1 MDNKTNQMIG
11 NHLWGCRAKKGWTQ
25 EFVARQLGI
34 SIRTVSRVENGAGI
48 SKSLLNRMCSLYRI
62 SLSEIYEQ
70 NPSVVMISNSVQVD
84 VIPDDVAIKL
94 LCQSSFVNDIQ
105 RESILRF
112 NESIQKN
119 ALMYREQVEELIPQV
134 IHMKQSYT
142 LAELIQCCMEVNQRT
157 LDNITKIAVA

>member
-1 MDNKTNQMIG
+1 MDNQMKQVIG

-48 SKSLLNRMCSLYRI
+48 SKPLLKKMCSLYRI
-62 SLSEIYEQ
+62 PISEIYERAELI
-70 NPSVVMISNSVQVD
+70 NKTVVPTQVD
-84 VIPDDVAIKL
+84 VIPEDVAVKL
-94 LCQSSFVNDIQ
+94 LCQSSFVGDIQ

-119 ALMYREQVEELIPQV
+119 AIMYREQVDEILPEV
-134 IHMKQSYT
+134 ISKKQSYT
-142 LAELIQCCMEVNQRT
+142 LSDIISCCMAVNQKT
-157 LDNITKIAVA
+157 LDNISMMAVM

>member
-1 MDNKTNQMIG
+1 MDNQMKQMIG

-48 SKSLLNRMCSLYRI
+48 SKTLLKRMCSLYRI
-62 SLSEIYEQ
+62 SLSEVYEQ
-70 NPSVVMISNSVQVD
+70 KPVVNKISNPIQVD
-84 VIPDDVAIKL
+84 LIPDDVAIKL

-119 ALMYREQVEELIPQV
+119 ALMYREQVEEFIPQV
-134 IHMKQSYT
+134 IHLKQSYS

>member
-1 MDNKTNQMIG
+1 MDNQMKQMIG

-48 SKSLLNRMCSLYRI
+48 SKTLLKRMCSLYRI
-62 SLSEIYEQ
+62 SLSEVYEQ
-70 NPSVVMISNSVQVD
+70 KPVVNKIGNPIQVD
-84 VIPDDVAIKL
+84 LIPDDVAIKL

-119 ALMYREQVEELIPQV
+119 ALMYREQVEEFIPQV
-134 IHMKQSYT
+134 IHLKQSYS

>member
-1 MDNKTNQMIG
+1 MDNKMNQMIG

-48 SKSLLNRMCSLYRI
+48 SKTLLKRMCSLYRI
-62 SLSEIYEQ
+62 SLSEVYEQ
-70 NPSVVMISNSVQVD
+70 KPVVNKISNPIQVD
-84 VIPDDVAIKL
+84 LIPDDVAIKL

-119 ALMYREQVEELIPQV
+119 ALMYREQVEEFIPQV
-134 IHMKQSYT
+134 IHLKQSYS

>member
-1 MDNKTNQMIG
+1 MDKELNQVIG

-34 SIRTVSRVENGAGI
+34 SIRTISRVENGAGI
-48 SKSLLNRMCSLYRI
+48 SKPLLKKMCSLYRI
-62 SLSEIYEQ
+62 SLNEIYEQ
-70 NPSVVMISNSVQVD
+70 QPVVNQTTNPVQVD
-84 VIPDDVAIKL
+84 MIPDDVAIKL

-112 NESIQKN
+112 NDSIQKN
-119 ALMYREQVEELIPQV
+119 ALMYREQVEEILPEV
-134 IHMKQSYT
+134 IHKKQSYT
-142 LAELIQCCMEVNQRT
+142 LAEVIQCCMEINQRT

>member
-1 MDNKTNQMIG
+1 MDNKMNQMIG
-11 NHLWGCRAKKGWTQ
+11 NHLWGCRAKRGWTQ

-48 SKSLLNRMCSLYRI
+48 SKSLLKKMCGLYRI
-62 SLSEIYEQ
+62 SLNEIYEQ
-70 NPSVVMISNSVQVD
+70 MPSVNKMSNPVRVD
-84 VIPDDVAIKL
+84 MIPDDVAIKL

-119 ALMYREQVEELIPQV
+119 ALMYREQVEELIPEV
-134 IHMKQSYT
+134 IHMKQSYS

>member
-1 MDNKTNQMIG
+1 MDDKMKHMIG
-11 NHLWGCRAKKGWTQ
+11 NHLWGCRTKKGWTQ

-48 SKSLLNRMCSLYRI
+48 SKSLLKKMCGLYRI
-62 SLSEIYEQ
+62 SLNEIYEQ
-70 NPSVVMISNSVQVD
+70 EPSVNKMDNPVQVD
-84 VIPDDVAIKL
+84 MIPDDVAIKI

-105 RESILRF
+105 RESILLF

-119 ALMYREQVEELIPQV
+119 ALMYREQVEELISEV
-134 IHMKQSYT
+134 IHMKQSYS

-157 LDNITKIAVA
+157 LDNISKIAVV

>member
-1 MDNKTNQMIG
+1 MDKEMNQVIG

-34 SIRTVSRVENGAGI
+34 SIRTISRVENGAGI
-48 SKSLLNRMCSLYRI
+48 SKSLLKKMCSLYRI
-62 SLSEIYEQ
+62 PLSEIYEQ
-70 NPSVVMISNSVQVD
+70 QPVVNKTTNPVQVD
-84 VIPDDVAIKL
+84 MIPDDVAIKL

-112 NESIQKN
+112 NDSIQKN
-119 ALMYREQVEELIPQV
+119 ALMYREEVEEILPKV
-134 IHMKQSYT
+134 IHKKQSYT
-142 LAELIQCCMEVNQRT
+142 LAEVIQCCMEINQRT

>member
-1 MDNKTNQMIG
+1 MDDKMNQMIG
-11 NHLWGCRAKKGWTQ
+11 NHLWSCRTKKGWTQ

-48 SKSLLNRMCSLYRI
+48 SKQLLKRMCSLYRI
-62 SLSEIYEQ
+62 PLSEIYQQ
-70 NPSVVMISNSVQVD
+70 NSSVNKISNSVQVD
-84 VIPDDVAIKL
+84 MIPDDVAIKL

-119 ALMYREQVEELIPQV
+119 ALMYREQVEELLPQV
-134 IHMKQSYT
+134 IHMKQSYS
-142 LAELIQCCMEVNQRT
+142 LAEVIQCCMEVNQRT

>member
-1 MDNKTNQMIG
+1 MDNKMIG
-11 NHLWGCRAKKGWTQ
+11 NHLWCCRAKKGWTQ

-48 SKSLLNRMCSLYRI
+48 SKSLLKRMCSLYRI

-70 NPSVVMISNSVQVD
+70 KPSVNKISNPVQVD
-84 VIPDDVAIKL
+84 MIPDDVAIKL

-119 ALMYREQVEELIPQV
+119 ALMYREQVEELLPQV
-134 IHMKQSYT
+134 IHIKKSYS
-142 LAELIQCCMEVNQRT
+142 LAELIQCCMEVNQKT

>member
-1 MDNKTNQMIG
+1 MDNQMKQMIG

-48 SKSLLNRMCSLYRI
+48 SKPLLKKMCSLYRI
-62 SLSEIYEQ
+62 PISEIYERAELI
-70 NPSVVMISNSVQVD
+70 NKTVVPTQVD
-84 VIPDDVAIKL
+84 VIPEDVDVKL
-94 LCQSSFVNDIQ
+94 LCQSSFVGDIQ

-119 ALMYREQVEELIPQV
+119 AIMYREQVEEILPEV
-134 IHMKQSYT
+134 ISKKQSYT
-142 LAELIQCCMEVNQRT
+142 LSDIISCCMAVNQKT
-157 LDNITKIAVA
+157 LDNISMMAVM

>member
-1 MDNKTNQMIG
+1 MDNKMNQMIG
-11 NHLWGCRAKKGWTQ
+11 NHLWGCRAKRGWTQ

-48 SKSLLNRMCSLYRI
+48 SKSLLKKMCGLYRI
-62 SLSEIYEQ
+62 SLNEIYEQ
-70 NPSVVMISNSVQVD
+70 KPSVNKMNNPLQVD
-84 VIPDDVAIKL
+84 MIPDDVAIKL

-119 ALMYREQVEELIPQV
+119 AIMYREQVEKLIPEV
-134 IHMKQSYT
+134 THMKQSYS
-142 LAELIQCCMEVNQRT
+142 LAEVIQCCMEVNQRT

>member
-1 MDNKTNQMIG
+1 MDNQMNQMIG

-48 SKSLLNRMCSLYRI
+48 SKTLLKRMCSLYRI
-62 SLSEIYEQ
+62 SLSEVYEQ
-70 NPSVVMISNSVQVD
+70 KPVVNKISNPIQVD
-84 VIPDDVAIKL
+84 LIPDDVAIKL

-119 ALMYREQVEELIPQV
+119 ALMYREQVEEFIPQV
-134 IHMKQSYT
+134 IHLKQSYS

-157 LDNITKIAVA
+157 LDNITKIAVD

>member
-1 MDNKTNQMIG
+1 MDDKMNQMIG
-11 NHLWGCRAKKGWTQ
+11 NHLWGCRAKRGWTQ

-48 SKSLLNRMCSLYRI
+48 SKSLLKKMCGLYRI
-62 SLSEIYEQ
+62 SLNEIYEQ
-70 NPSVVMISNSVQVD
+70 KSSVNKMSNPVQVD
-84 VIPDDVAIKL
+84 MIPDDVAIKL

>member
-1 MDNKTNQMIG
+1 MDNKMNQMIG
-11 NHLWGCRAKKGWTQ
+11 NHLWGCRAKRGWTQ

-48 SKSLLNRMCSLYRI
+48 SKSLLKKMCGLYRI
-62 SLSEIYEQ
+62 SLNEIYEQ
-70 NPSVVMISNSVQVD
+70 KPSVNKMSNPVQVD
-84 VIPDDVAIKL
+84 MIPDDVAIKL

-119 ALMYREQVEELIPQV
+119 ALMYREQVEELIPEV
-134 IHMKQSYT
+134 IHMKQSYS

>member
-1 MDNKTNQMIG
+1 MDNQMKQVIG

-48 SKSLLNRMCSLYRI
+48 SKPLLKKMCSLYRI
-62 SLSEIYEQ
+62 PISEIYERAELI
-70 NPSVVMISNSVQVD
+70 NKTVVPTQVD
-84 VIPDDVAIKL
+84 VIPEDVAVKL
-94 LCQSSFVNDIQ
+94 LCQSSFVGDIQ

-119 ALMYREQVEELIPQV
+119 AIMYREQVEEILPEV
-134 IHMKQSYT
+134 ISKKQSYT
-142 LAELIQCCMEVNQRT
+142 LSDIISCCMAVNQKT
-157 LDNITKIAVA
+157 LDNISMMAVM